1 MRGKRVLFGLCITVG
16 LVMACERKGA
26 FAVELTDLNGTW
38 QPDWL
43 YKLSAEMPDSE
54 KHYSKSEY
62 SWGTATSI
70 PNTTFNIDLGDKKP
84 FVSAPGLGGFPI
96 TEIKKTG
103 TDEITVKAFRGDR
116 DNPGAQW
123 EPVLVFHFIDK
134 DTIWIESEDL
144 HGKQYG
150 KNALWYRL
158 SGPQNEGP
166 AGRTR

>member
-1 MRGKRVLFGLCITVG
+1 MIYGLFIMACF
-16 LVMACERKGA
+16 VMACERKGT

-38 QPDWL
+38 QPDWS
-43 YKLSAEMPDSE
+43 YKASAKMADSE
-54 KHYSKSEY
+54 KHYSKWEY

-84 FVSAPGLGGFPI
+84 FVSEPGLGGFPI

-134 DTIWIESEDL
+134 DTIWIESKDFS
-144 HGKQYG
+144 GGDYG
-150 KNALWYRL
+150 KNALWHRL

-166 AGRTR
+166 IERIR